1 MEEICA
7 FSEAVVDNVERVIV
21 GKRAPIELVMV
32 ALLCNGHVLMED
44 VPGAALTMWSLAFW

>member
-1 MEEICA
+1 MEEIRA

-32 ALLCNGHVLMED
+32 ALLCNGMC
-44 VPGAALTMWSLAFW
+44 S